1 MLAFSSSLQ
10 IITVAPSRLMDASL
24 SLVMRTFLAV
34 RSRIC
39 FPFFLETHLK
49 KWKAMPEKTDD
60 IKPHMMASFGEYSL
74 WSTGQQ
80 CRHSTRRTPVV
91 FLPELLRRSQTSL
104 PNARATC
111 TFELN
116 CRTAQRRESGLR
128 SSAFLSVE
136 KRETSGEAAKTSRP
150 ERRATRAKG
159 KAARSTFRYLGHTRG
174 RGRLRA

>member
-24 SLVMRTFLAV
+24 SLVMRTFLV
-34 RSRIC
+34 C

-49 KWKAMPEKTDD
+49 NWKAMPEKTDD

-91 FLPELLRRSQTSL
+91 FLPELLRRSQTLL

-128 SSAFLSVE
+128 SSALWSVE

-150 ERRATRAKG
+150 ERRATQAKG